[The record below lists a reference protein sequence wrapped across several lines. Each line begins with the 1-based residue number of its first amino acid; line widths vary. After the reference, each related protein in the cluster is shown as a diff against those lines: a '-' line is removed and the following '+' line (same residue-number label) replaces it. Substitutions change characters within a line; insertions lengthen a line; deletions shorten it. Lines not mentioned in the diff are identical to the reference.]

1 LASVAENVNANRRNK
16 HKITSVFS
24 AEKLNGN
31 SAKQLLSLVFI
42 MGKHHRE
49 PIKHTCP
56 DIDKLIK
63 GQTEIMKLIRNYQ
76 KIDEVEDF
84 KDIISDIENILWD
97 FDNELE
103 KLRSSNDTLR
113 DWGISEAEEVDK
125 LEDKIYA
132 LENE

>member
-1 LASVAENVNANRRNK
+1 
-16 HKITSVFS
+16 
-24 AEKLNGN
+24 
-31 SAKQLLSLVFI
+31 
-42 MGKHHRE
+42 MGIHHRE
-49 PIKHTCP
+49 PIIPTGP

-63 GQTEIMKLIRNYQ
+63 GQNEIMKLIRNYK
-76 KIDEVEDF
+76 KIDNIDEF
-84 KDIISDIENILWD
+84 KDIISDIENILCD

-113 DWGISEAEEVDK
+113 DWGISEAEKVDK

>member
-1 LASVAENVNANRRNK
+1 
-16 HKITSVFS
+16 
-24 AEKLNGN
+24 
-31 SAKQLLSLVFI
+31 

-49 PIKHTCP
+49 PIRHTCP

-63 GQTEIMKLIRNYQ
+63 GQNEIMKLIRNYQ
-76 KIDEVEDF
+76 KIDDIDEF

-97 FDNELE
+97 FEDKLEEL
-103 KLRSSNDTLR
+103 RRSNDTLR

-132 LENE
+132 LENEL

>member
-1 LASVAENVNANRRNK
+1 
-16 HKITSVFS
+16 
-24 AEKLNGN
+24 
-31 SAKQLLSLVFI
+31 

-63 GQTEIMKLIRNYQ
+63 GQSEIMKLIRNYQ
-76 KIDEVEDF
+76 KIDDVDEF

-97 FDNELE
+97 FEE
-103 KLRSSNDTLR
+103 KLEELRKSNDTLR

-125 LEDKIYA
+125 LEDKIYVF
-132 LENE
+132 ENEL

>member
-1 LASVAENVNANRRNK
+1 
-16 HKITSVFS
+16 
-24 AEKLNGN
+24 
-31 SAKQLLSLVFI
+31 
-42 MGKHHRE
+42 MGKHYRE

-63 GQTEIMKLIRNYQ
+63 GQNEILKLIKNYQ
-76 KIDEVEDF
+76 KIDDVDEF

-103 KLRSSNDTLR
+103 KLRSANDALR

-125 LEDKIYA
+125 LESQIADA
-132 LENE
+132 L